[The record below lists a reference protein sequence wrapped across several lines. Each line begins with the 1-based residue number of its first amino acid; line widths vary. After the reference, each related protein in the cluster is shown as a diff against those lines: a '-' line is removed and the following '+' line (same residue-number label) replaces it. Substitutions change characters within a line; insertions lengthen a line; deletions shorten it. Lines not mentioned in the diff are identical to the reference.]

1 MPKLLAYAKWEE
13 LAEGAGREVTIG
25 PLTRTDFVRF
35 AGANGDFNP
44 NHHDEIYAIRAGF
57 DKIFAPGMLQ
67 GGYLGRIISEWVGP
81 GALRTFRI
89 RFSAQAWPGDM
100 VICKAKIVRQYEEGG
115 ERLVEIEAEALTQ
128 AGDTLIKSHA
138 IAAPA
143 S

>member
-1 MPKLLAYAKWEE
+1 MPELFAYAKWED
-13 LAEGAGREVTIG
+13 LAEGAERKVTIG

-67 GGYLGRIISEWVGP
+67 GGYLGRVISEWVGP

-100 VICKAKIVRQYEEGG
+100 VNCTAKVVRQFEEGG
-115 ERLVEIEAEALTQ
+115 ERLVEIEAEALSQ
-128 AGDTLIKSHA
+128 NGDTLIKSHA

-143 S
+143 L